1 VRRRLDSLDA
11 GLGLWLDVS
20 VRALQVFVAAM
31 IVELAAGDF
40 LPSARRI
47 EFWQDLAGAAIIAG
61 ISQALA
67 LAGYRRN
74 GPPAAPGC
82 AEPGDGGQPGTT
94 RPPADAS
101 PQDRS
106 NRPDTP
112 ERL

>member
-40 LPSARRI
+40 IPSARTI
-47 EFWQDLAGAAIIAG
+47 AFWQDVAGAAIIAG

-67 LAGYRRN
+67 LAGYRGGSAGDGCKPAGGSGSLSGD
-74 GPPAAPGC
+74 GPDPGKRAPG
-82 AEPGDGGQPGTT
+82 PN
-94 RPPADAS
+94 PA
-101 PQDRS
+101 
-106 NRPDTP
+106 T
-112 ERL
+112 ERQTL